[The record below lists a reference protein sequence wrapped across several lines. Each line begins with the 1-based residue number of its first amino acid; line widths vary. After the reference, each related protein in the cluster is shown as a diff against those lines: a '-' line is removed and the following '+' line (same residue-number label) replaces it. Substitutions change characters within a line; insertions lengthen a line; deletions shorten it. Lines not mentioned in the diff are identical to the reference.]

1 MRVVTIGLITLNE
14 LAKDINPDY
23 TQIAAPVD
31 PGQDIL
37 LVPAD
42 RLILES
48 PLNENLQV
56 SIDGGISFEAL
67 PFDIG
72 ARTTATTTRV
82 IFKLSKEKIP
92 NNYAETVLRLATSNM
107 DAFELGDELAVAL
120 GRVPIEIYFDGFRSF
135 PNCAARGGRLQ
146 PIEELSTNGE
156 VREGSGNFFCFI
168 DTGFGLGDYVV
179 EFTLRLSEPVADN
192 DPLANEMITVIY
204 DMVDDIDTGDTSNLA
219 PTLRDFG
226 SNGIYRDV
234 IGAKDDSKTEPNE
247 VVTLSLDIPDGIPL
261 VLGETAT
268 AQFTILS
275 SDGGANDDGTRP
287 YANFDLASR
296 KVNEG
301 RAVRAQIELDRELD
315 LDNLP
320 DGLSPT
326 TVLFRLFES
335 DGVAGE
341 LPISKSNFDVTAQL
355 QPDGRPITVKELAG
369 PLGTVH
375 TFELLIKQDDVVEA
389 DGKRTAFLRLDAV
402 KGAGVVG
409 GSGNKGANLEYTILD
424 NEERAAIGPL
434 TPGREG
440 GTVGLTVD
448 FAEPPLEDLDGE
460 NAYVREQTVVSYPGF
475 GDVGSIRNI
484 DDPVGFFEFGS
495 DLLYYGR
502 DYYGA
507 YVSQDGFLVLSRDT
521 ASDAATVNTITG
533 LGDSNLS
540 LSDARLA
547 NLPIVAPYWDNFQ
560 SDGATIRAGSVG
572 TVGQSDYEIVVE
584 WSNLKFADRTERV
597 TFQVRINLLSGQI
610 RYYYGD
616 VSDGYGRGSTIGLGD
631 GRGTP
636 LTIVDEPGRSLSADA
651 RYVND
656 GTLIRLDPNYVYIVT
671 ERVGSEAGLD
681 SRDDILLGV
690 PEVLRAA
697 DFEGRRWSKE
707 FNVID
712 ELDSVRTLPNT
723 DNPHFIWQTK
733 LVLVSLNPNVN
744 LRNEVTEQV
753 NGRDLR
759 RQRVDEYLI
768 VDDQFEIGDITLSRP
783 SAVENEQI
791 DLTVKLN
798 AGIPEVYTREGR
810 SQYTTS
816 GRSATGRV
824 IDPPALDG
832 DEFNI
837 DTVTNTVPFKNL
849 VLGGNVK
856 SANGKINL
864 PFDFEFYGSDFNEV
878 YVSRYGFL
886 TLGDDAPS
894 PENGDNGS
902 SFSTGI
908 GDQPAIAP
916 YWDNLNAVRLYE
928 VTGNFPDR
936 QVTIQ
941 WSQTFNDRDSDPSND
956 FKLTFQAVL
965 HESTNLID
973 FNYLEISTGGGS
985 GATVGIGA
993 RPSDVGCPVFC
1004 EYPLGGNSVSTFLQ
1018 DGDSIQFIPPEPGL
1032 LGNSYRAQ
1040 QINSEFVDISSY
1052 GVLLNIPEDD
1062 DYIKIDDLP
1071 TGFQIGIN
1079 GELSDLYVGKNG
1091 FVTFDNPESAIPT
1104 TNDDLSNG
1112 IGGVPAVAAFWDD
1125 LIVKRDD
1132 ENENSGV
1139 YYRILGSDAGGD
1151 LRVIIQWEEV
1161 RSRAASSDPITF
1173 QIVIHHALTSA
1184 AEGLEE
1190 SSILLRYEDV
1200 TASAPVKGGG
1210 TASIGYLAGL
1220 AEGGVLIGFNE
1231 PILEDGDAYLISE
1244 PAPLLELDVV
1254 NPEQRSDFVTIF
1266 PIDLTPDAV
1275 INPGPGDPLTVDLRR
1290 TLRTRIDGEIEPNEE
1305 VEFVVRYTYDN
1316 LNISSQKTVAVTIN
1330 DSAGLDLTVNSDIVL
1345 DAPLSDEM
1353 EGIVHEGSSFHT
1365 LTVTLDS
1372 NVKLSDDS
1380 VIDIDKFIRNLQ
1392 EQIRNSVEN
1401 RIGCQINRVNREYCG
1416 VLPSDQ
1422 FEDISGMTDKK
1433 LAITDTAAAVA
1444 SLDGF
1449 PLYFYTDEATSLY
1462 VDSNGF
1468 LLPLT
1473 GSGDGLEQDFD
1484 AGARFGENSDLRQD
1498 DLAIPFL
1505 SGHSEALGI
1514 IAPLWDD
1521 LILGDDGAVY
1531 AARLGEP
1538 GAPDSRYIVQWDNV
1552 GFASGDGD
1560 SDNDNSITFQVV
1572 FYEGSGPRFEF
1583 RYKDVTVTNSDN
1595 SNGSG
1600 ATIGTSADGTVGRYS
1615 HVSLNESILYDD
1627 SRVLLSVPTL
1637 ELRTD
1642 QPEQFGAPFN
1652 GKAYFDLRPLLIN
1665 TTTVTIPVE
1674 VYDDNLRERAMSL
1687 PLEVYA
1693 PPLKEDSRIEL
1704 TGTSRREFLVIDN
1717 DLARATTLSVDRVRL
1732 AEGTS
1737 TAIQFEIMGT
1747 VENSTIRF
1755 NNMEVARITPLTQTV
1770 APTADDVSEHGQADY
1785 SDYRVSFIPAN
1796 GSAGREVAYVTDEGI
1811 VEVRVE
1817 ALDDDYYELRE
1828 DIEVMFQLHLSDNAD
1843 GSVSFIDTYTF
1854 TLRIDDT
1861 DEPQIELVSDDPT
1874 RQDEDGARLELR
1886 AQLSNQPPLGNPG
1899 TISGTIRF
1907 NSVAERGVDFSVSGI
1922 GAPDGSPPDSIY
1934 HKGFGTFTIPRTVAV
1949 DPVRPVIAT
1958 IEAIADNDPEPTEW
1972 IDLAITELEYQE
1984 YDTEQGIYY
1993 VKRIIDEYKLTDPD
2007 LIRFELEFAN
2017 DDFVTA
2023 SFNQPNVPVASEGEA
2038 LPLQV
2043 VLDRPLPRLYA
2054 YTADLLDVSKVPD
2067 LAKLSSAATVIAAS
2081 KGNDAATEKVPFDDF
2096 NFNFFGNS
2104 YDSVYVHRNGFVTFG
2119 EPIKLTY
2126 ANADDADNEFLSQQ
2140 PFIAPLWDALTIGS
2154 GEVTAVTLDTAP
2166 NRRFIIEWSGIS
2178 FDTRTARS
2186 VGLRFQVILYE
2197 GSGQVQF
2204 NYIKVDADP
2213 AANDVNFGKS
2223 AWIGIG
2229 AGDGGTNVEIGHN
2242 QKIIENGT
2250 KITFTPPL
2258 KGLLLVALPESAEE
2272 FDDTFPVDV
2281 TNEFTLDEEPTLYV
2295 VAKQNDGPEDDRE
2308 THELGLD
2315 VANGEE
2321 IILASHISAVVT
2333 ILDLDKPRV
2342 GFEQREYTVTEGS
2355 ALTIM
2360 LELDDEAR
2368 RDPLTT
2374 PVEVSL
2380 ELGLDSTAGPSDYS
2394 ITPERVTLSSTMT
2407 TAEFVINAASDILP
2421 DDGEFITLNL
2431 VSADTDKLTVNLPAT
2446 VEITSRAPTVDIEI
2460 TEGMIT
2466 EGDTAE
2472 IVLTLSEP
2480 ISTTRFNGSYSRED
2494 LSQVNF
2500 ETIVPNSDK
2509 RVTDFTEAQVL
2520 PAEFDF
2526 EFYGH
2531 IYTEVYISPNGFVY
2545 FVGPN
2550 APTNALMGIESNLDF
2565 RVGLPGYP
2573 VIAPLWDEYTPG
2585 AGGVYVEEFGT
2596 KPNRTY
2602 RIEWSSVTSTEQGG
2616 TSRSFQ
2622 LFLHEGS
2629 NAIEINYETANANSA
2644 TVAISGQPGPG
2655 LYQQLYFD
2663 EPEVVNN
2670 TRITLTPQK
2679 ISDIVTVSS
2688 PIEYGPSVPR
2698 YIRAGEETL
2707 VGFDS
2712 GVVTGTVIKELRT
2725 DSNGNAHTDAVG
2737 VRQTLPFKFEFYN
2750 TIYEHIYVSNAG
2762 LIHFVGADDPAPKFT
2777 FDNPDFR
2784 ENPPDYPTIAPL
2796 WDRHSIPAMGASV
2809 SITRLTDGGD
2819 APNRSYRIEWNR
2831 LPVAGQ
2837 PDADPFE
2844 FALILYEGS
2853 NYIDLLYK
2861 DANGNSATVAI
2872 SGPRHSSG
2880 EIPFQ
2885 QFHFNEQIDLDALE
2899 IRLRPQ
2905 IFSDF
2910 ESSGDYRLPRDFS
2923 LADFTGTDRP
2933 SLITSAVATIDN
2945 LYEDKLV
2952 DGILTHD
2959 TATVRLELAGEAELK
2974 LGDSRGQSV
2983 ITLKEYSALAEF
2995 SQAEGG
3001 ETFNLPEN
3009 RSEDFRIILT
3019 GTVPNDEETTF
3030 RVRPRPVSEAD
3041 STDYSIDNL
3050 RPSFSNANLARKLTV
3065 TGLENGL
3072 VEPLENLQLYLE
3084 PEPDNDG
3091 SIVTRREPYNPDL
3104 NLPIPHDAEDAFIQ
3118 ITDTDPIELSLTVA
3132 DGISQ
3137 TLELSRSNGIEIG
3150 LIGSN
3155 LVGTGIGNNILVTLN
3170 ISGSA
3175 TRGED
3180 YTLRGI
3186 PNTSREIGI
3195 PAGAQGTIIRLLI
3208 EDDDFY
3214 EPDETINI
3222 SIDSASES
3230 VGTTEKSIT
3239 LKKSEI
3245 GNEIEILI
3253 EDNDR
3258 IGVSLDRILPATIR
3272 EGGTET
3278 ELGIG
3283 LEEPV
3288 NFSALRT
3295 DDNYSSTESDF
3306 AQTIAIADAAIVTT
3320 RTLSEFGTWL
3330 ADESEQEQF
3339 VEFELYGHFNRIG
3352 SDSHLFYREDGLVGF
3367 FQGRTSTV
3375 DLTSV
3380 GAASLESRI
3389 GENRLFRQNGQP
3401 APGASDFFFAPLW
3414 TDFDGDTGVIRIAHE
3429 PQLNSAGDT
3438 IGYLPHI
3445 RWENLRA
3452 RDFAESDITFGMRLL
3467 PDGKIQF
3474 YYETLD
3480 GIDDLDLFLTD
3491 TTIGI
3496 ASGLASTRNEFYRKD
3511 MGDIQIQEGSV
3522 ITFTPPDNVL
3532 RLTRSGGSPVPR
3544 DFTTDIPIN
3553 LLRLLA
3559 EGVTEDTIPL
3569 RTQRDMDDEELEVID
3584 LQLEIGGANPVF
3596 EIGETGSRRLSI
3608 FDPDATLVTATLALA
3623 DPTQT
3628 HIEEGDRL
3636 TVRIRL
3642 SADVNVTSGFNLD
3655 TPHREDFNN
3664 QFPIDLLPLFPNEG
3678 EQVIDVPLI
3687 TSRDL
3692 LSEGTETLRLFLTAD
3707 NGTNIA
3713 LEQATS
3719 ELEVTVT
3726 DEIFVVSLEVLDLE
3740 PDADGQFAIDEG
3752 DPISVL
3758 VTLDRPLP
3766 LDLDLGGGYIL
3777 NDGRVVDDNPV
3788 RYLEGANFDN
3798 IEYIAHSLNDRK
3810 LMSDIPIR
3818 YRLGSILSSTGK
3830 TMKRSI

>member
-1 MRVVTIGLITLNE
+1 M
-14 LAKDINPDY
+14 
-23 TQIAAPVD
+23 
-31 PGQDIL
+31 
-37 LVPAD
+37 
-42 RLILES
+42 
-48 PLNENLQV
+48 
-56 SIDGGISFEAL
+56 
-67 PFDIG
+67 
-72 ARTTATTTRV
+72 
-82 IFKLSKEKIP
+82 
-92 NNYAETVLRLATSNM
+92 
-107 DAFELGDELAVAL
+107 
-120 GRVPIEIYFDGFRSF
+120 
-135 PNCAARGGRLQ
+135 
-146 PIEELSTNGE
+146 
-156 VREGSGNFFCFI
+156 
-168 DTGFGLGDYVV
+168 
-179 EFTLRLSEPVADN
+179 
-192 DPLANEMITVIY
+192 
-204 DMVDDIDTGDTSNLA
+204 
-219 PTLRDFG
+219 
-226 SNGIYRDV
+226 
-234 IGAKDDSKTEPNE
+234 
-247 VVTLSLDIPDGIPL
+247 VTLSLDIPDGIRL

-275 SDGGANDDGTRP
+275 SDGGDNDDGTRP

-296 KVNEG
+296 NVNEG

-448 FAEPPLEDLDGE
+448 FAEPPLEELDGE

-671 ERVGSEAGLD
+671 ERVGSDPGLG

-690 PEVLRAA
+690 PEILRAA
-697 DFEGRRWSKE
+697 DFKGRRWSKE

-1018 DGDSIQFIPPEPGL
+1018 DGDSIQFIPPGPGL

-1040 QINSEFVDISSY
+1040 PINSEFVDISSY

-1062 DYIKIDDLP
+1062 GYLKIDDLP

-1079 GELSDLYVGKNG
+1079 GELKDLYIGKNG
-1091 FVTFDNPESAIPT
+1091 FVTFDNPESAIPK

-1125 LIVKRDD
+1125 LIVKPDD

-1552 GFASGDGD
+1552 GFASGDDDD
-1560 SDNDNSITFQVV
+1560 SDNSITFQVV

-1595 SNGSG
+1595 SNGNG

-1627 SRVLLSVPTL
+1627 SRVFLSAPTL

-1652 GKAYFDLRPLLIN
+1652 GKAYYDLRPLLAN
-1665 TTTVTIPVE
+1665 TTNVTIPVE
-1674 VYDDNLRERAMSL
+1674 VLDDELRERAMLL

-1693 PPLKEDSRIEL
+1693 PTMEEDSRIEL
-1704 TGTSRREFLVIDN
+1704 TGTPRREFLVIDN
-1717 DLARATTLSVDRVRL
+1717 DLARATTLSTDRVRL
-1732 AEGTS
+1732 TEGDS
-1737 TAIQFEIMGT
+1737 TKIQFEIMGN

-1755 NNMEVARITPLTQTV
+1755 QNIESVRINQKPP
-1770 APTADDVSEHGQADY
+1770 AAATADNVTEHGQADG

-1796 GSAGREVAYVTDEGI
+1796 GSTGREVAYVTDEGI
-1811 VEVRVE
+1811 VEVFVE
-1817 ALDDDYYELRE
+1817 ALNDDYYELRE
-1828 DIEVMFQLHLSDNAD
+1828 DIDVGFLLHLSDGFVD
-1843 GSVSFIDTYTF
+1843 SYTF

-1886 AQLSNQPPLGNPG
+1886 AQLNNHQPLGNPG
-1899 TISGTIRF
+1899 VISGTIRF

-1934 HKGFGTFTIPRTVAV
+1934 HKGFGTFTIPRSAESVAR
-1949 DPVRPVIAT
+1949 VRPVIAT

-2023 SFNQPNVPVASEGEA
+2023 RFAQQDVPVASEGEA

-2054 YTADLLDVSKVPD
+2054 YTADLLDISTVPN
-2067 LAKLSSAATVIAAS
+2067 LAERTTAATVTNPGDSAEVMF
-2081 KGNDAATEKVPFDDF
+2081 EKDF
-2096 NFNFFGNS
+2096 VFNFFGNS
-2104 YDSVYVHRNGFVTFG
+2104 YRSVYVHTNGFVTFG
-2119 EPIKLTY
+2119 NRIGTNYE
-2126 ANADDADNEFLSQQ
+2126 DADNTDNSFLRQQ
-2140 PFIAPLWDALTIGS
+2140 PFIAPLWDDLSIGTGKVLYETIG
-2154 GEVTAVTLDTAP
+2154 TAP
-2166 NRRFIIEWSGIS
+2166 QRRFVIEWSNIQ
-2178 FDTRTARS
+2178 FDVPDGGS
-2186 VGLRFQVILYE
+2186 DKLRFQVILHE
-2197 GSGQVQF
+2197 DSGLVEF
-2204 NYIKVDADP
+2204 YYDDVDAAPGAGTSLGQNDP
-2213 AANDVNFGKS
+2213 RNFGES

-2229 AGDGGTNVEIGHN
+2229 AGDGRTNVEIGHN
-2242 QKIIENGT
+2242 QDVIENDT

-2258 KGLLLVALPESAEE
+2258 KGLTLVTQSEAEFKE
-2272 FDDTFPVDV
+2272 TFPLDV
-2281 TNEFTLDEEPTLYV
+2281 TNEFTLNEEPTLYV
-2295 VAKQNDGPEDDRE
+2295 VAAENDGPEDDRE
-2308 THELGLD
+2308 THELQLD
-2315 VANGEE
+2315 IANGEE
-2321 IILASHISAVVT
+2321 IIQIAAPNSAAVT

-2342 GFEQREYTVTEGS
+2342 GFEQIEYTVTEGS

-2374 PVEVSL
+2374 PVEVTL
-2380 ELGLDSTAGPSDYS
+2380 ELGLDSTAGPSDFT

-2407 TAEFVINAASDILP
+2407 TAEFVISATSDILP
-2421 DDGEFITLNL
+2421 DDGEFVTLNL
-2431 VSADTDKLTVNLPAT
+2431 ISDDTDLLTVNLPAT
-2446 VEITSRAPTVDIEI
+2446 VEITSRAPTVDISITGAETTEI
-2460 TEGMIT
+2460 TEGN
-2466 EGDTAE
+2466 TAE

-2480 ISTTRFNGSYSRED
+2480 IAPTRFNGSYSIEETSETFNTIIGASSGSP
-2494 LSQVNF
+2494 LENF
-2500 ETIVPNSDK
+2500 P
-2509 RVTDFTEAQVL
+2509 VTRTL
-2520 PAEFDF
+2520 PFGF
-2526 EFYGH
+2526 ELYGG
-2531 IYTEVYISPNGFVY
+2531 IYTEIYISQNGFVY

-2550 APTNALMGIESNLDF
+2550 APTLDLVGIEANPDF
-2565 RVGLPGYP
+2565 RDGLPGYP
-2573 VIAPLWDEYTPG
+2573 VIAPLWDEYSTTG
-2585 AGGVYVEEFGT
+2585 TSGVYVRESGT
-2596 KPNRTY
+2596 QPNRKY
-2602 RIEWSSVTSTEQGG
+2602 EIEWAEFVADDQTG
-2616 TSRSFQ
+2616 TAAERRFQ
-2622 LFLHEGS
+2622 LFLYEGS
-2629 NAIEINYETANANSA
+2629 NRIEINYRKANSNSA
-2644 TVAISGQPGPG
+2644 TVAISGPG
-2655 LYQQLYFD
+2655 QFEQLYFN
-2663 EPEVVNN
+2663 EVGVGVSDNRRV
-2670 TRITLTPQK
+2670 TFTPQTV
-2679 ISDIVTVSS
+2679 SDIVTVSS

-2698 YIRAGEETL
+2698 YIRAGEGTP
-2707 VGFDS
+2707 VGFDD
-2712 GVVTGTVIKELRT
+2712 GVGTLTEIKKLRV
-2725 DSNGNAHTDAVG
+2725 DSNGNANSDAVG
-2737 VRQTLPFKFEFYN
+2737 VRQTLPFEFEFYN

-2762 LIHFVGADDPAPKFT
+2762 LIHFVGADDPAPEFT
-2777 FDNPDFR
+2777 FDNPDFGV
-2784 ENPPDYPTIAPL
+2784 NPPDYPTIAPL
-2796 WDRHSIPAMGASV
+2796 WDGYSIPASGMTAGVTGVGVYYEV
-2809 SITRLTDGGD
+2809 SGD
-2819 APNRSYRIEWNR
+2819 APNRSYRIEWDR

-2837 PDADPFE
+2837 PDAVPFE
-2844 FALILYEGS
+2844 FALVLYEGS
-2853 NYIDLLYK
+2853 NYIDLLYR

-2880 EIPFQ
+2880 DIPFQ
-2885 QFHFNEQIDLDALE
+2885 QFHFNEQVELATSATSATPSQ

-2910 ESSGDYRLPRDFS
+2910 ESADLPKEVS
-2923 LADFTGTDRP
+2923 LASFRDDNGTSRSFDAR
-2933 SLITSAVATIDN
+2933 ATIDN
-2945 LYEDKLV
+2945 LYEV
-2952 DGILTHD
+2952 DGQGTHD
-2959 TATVRLELAGEAELK
+2959 TATVMLELAGEAELK
-2974 LGDSRGQSV
+2974 LGDSRGRSV
-2983 ITLKEYSALAEF
+2983 VTLKEYSALVEF
-2995 SQAEGG
+2995 DQALGG
-3001 ETFNLPEN
+3001 EVFDLQEDGFKNLSIVL
-3009 RSEDFRIILT
+3009 R
-3019 GTVPNDEETTF
+3019 GVVPNDRETTF
-3030 RVRPRPVSEAD
+3030 SVRPRPVSEAD
-3041 STDYSIDNL
+3041 STDYVLDNPRL
-3050 RPSFSNANLARKLTV
+3050 GFSNANNTEQIVKV
-3065 TGLENGL
+3065 TGKENGL
-3072 VEPLENLQLYLE
+3072 IEPEENLQLFLE
-3084 PEPDNDG
+3084 LEPDNDG
-3091 SIVTRREPYNPDL
+3091 SVVARRQPYNPD
-3104 NLPIPHDAEDAFIQ
+3104 PIRERDSEDAFVLIK
-3118 ITDTDPIELSLTVA
+3118 DTDEIELGFKVA
-3132 DGISQ
+3132 DDISVTPEASRGDGIV
-3137 TLELSRSNGIEIG
+3137 IE

-3155 LVGTGIGNNILVTLN
+3155 LIGTGIQQEIVVELE
-3170 ISGSA
+3170 IEGSA
-3175 TRGED
+3175 TNGDD
-3180 YTLRGI
+3180 YNLRGVI
-3186 PNTSREIGI
+3186 NNRVGI
-3195 PAGAQGTIIRLLI
+3195 QAGKQGTDLTLEIN
-3208 EDDDFY
+3208 DDEFY
-3214 EPDETINI
+3214 EEDETIRI
-3222 SIDSASES
+3222 SVSGVEDSDGNTLTFSAS
-3230 VGTTEKSIT
+3230 
-3239 LKKSEI
+3239 
-3245 GNEIEILI
+3245 NEIEIKI

-3258 IGVSLDRILPATIR
+3258 IGVSLDRILPATLR
-3272 EGGTET
+3272 EGGSTT
-3278 ELGIG
+3278 ELFIS

-3288 NFSALRT
+3288 SFVALGT
-3295 DDNYSSTESDF
+3295 DDNYRVDHIVQTEEEF
-3306 AQTIAIADAAIVTT
+3306 LKTVAIAPGAIVVT
-3320 RTLSEFGTWL
+3320 RTLDEFGTWL
-3330 ADESEQEQF
+3330 ADETDQEEF
-3339 VEFELYGHFNRIG
+3339 VEFELYGQFNRIG

-3367 FQGRTSTV
+3367 FKGRE
-3375 DLTSV
+3375 SV
-3380 GAASLESRI
+3380 EALG
-3389 GENRLFRQNGQP
+3389 
-3401 APGASDFFFAPLW
+3401 
-3414 TDFDGDTGVIRIAHE
+3414 
-3429 PQLNSAGDT
+3429 SA
-3438 IGYLPHI
+3438 
-3445 RWENLRA
+3445 
-3452 RDFAESDITFGMRLL
+3452 
-3467 PDGKIQF
+3467 
-3474 YYETLD
+3474 
-3480 GIDDLDLFLTD
+3480 
-3491 TTIGI
+3491 
-3496 ASGLASTRNEFYRKD
+3496 
-3511 MGDIQIQEGSV
+3511 
-3522 ITFTPPDNVL
+3522 NV
-3532 RLTRSGGSPVPR
+3532 SS
-3544 DFTTDIPIN
+3544 
-3553 LLRLLA
+3553 LA
-3559 EGVTEDTIPL
+3559 E
-3569 RTQRDMDDEELEVID
+3569 
-3584 LQLEIGGANPVF
+3584 
-3596 EIGETGSRRLSI
+3596 
-3608 FDPDATLVTATLALA
+3608 
-3623 DPTQT
+3623 
-3628 HIEEGDRL
+3628 
-3636 TVRIRL
+3636 
-3642 SADVNVTSGFNLD
+3642 
-3655 TPHREDFNN
+3655 
-3664 QFPIDLLPLFPNEG
+3664 
-3678 EQVIDVPLI
+3678 
-3687 TSRDL
+3687 
-3692 LSEGTETLRLFLTAD
+3692 
-3707 NGTNIA
+3707 
-3713 LEQATS
+3713 
-3719 ELEVTVT
+3719 
-3726 DEIFVVSLEVLDLE
+3726 
-3740 PDADGQFAIDEG
+3740 
-3752 DPISVL
+3752 IS
-3758 VTLDRPLP
+3758 
-3766 LDLDLGGGYIL
+3766 
-3777 NDGRVVDDNPV
+3777 
-3788 RYLEGANFDN
+3788 
-3798 IEYIAHSLNDRK
+3798 
-3810 LMSDIPIR
+3810 
-3818 YRLGSILSSTGK
+3818 
-3830 TMKRSI
+3830 